1 MKKMETIEIKAKND
15 LFELEMSPNNWKI
28 VREKN
33 YTPVE
38 MLVSA
43 IATCGGYVYQ
53 DVLRNSKIGF
63 TFDRIE
69 VSYSRNEA
77 IESRP
82 LKEVQLLF
90 FVQVLPEF
98 QDRSRRCLRLVSSH
112 CPVIQSLDKSIEVTE
127 EVVFF

>member
-1 MKKMETIEIKAKND
+1 MRKMETIEIKAKND

-82 LKEVQLLF
+82 LNEVQLLF
-90 FVQVLPEF
+90 LFKFYQSFKIGQGVVCDWF
-98 QDRSRRCLRLVSSH
+98 LRIVR
-112 CPVIQSLDKSIEVTE
+112 
-127 EVVFF
+127 